1 MFAVIH
7 AVVTCLLQ
15 VVRHESCH
23 IIVLASKQM
32 SITMCPHAA
41 ASQPVRM
48 ALMDERL
55 QQLLTEIDGSANAEK
70 VGGSV

>member
-1 MFAVIH
+1 
-7 AVVTCLLQ
+7 
-15 VVRHESCH
+15 
-23 IIVLASKQM
+23 M
-32 SITMCPHAA
+32 SITISLHAA

-70 VGGSV
+70 VGGRTHQQSAHVFRFFFVRCW